1 MSRNEGEE
9 GVSDLSLLSHI
20 SIDRTASIYLN
31 VRLKEIKGVF
41 RNRKAKKDRL
51 CKGQNRTQKT
61 TDRATR
67 TPLTTGR
74 ELLYKR

>member
-31 VRLKEIKGVF
+31 VRLKEIKGVI
-41 RNRKAKKDRL
+41 RNRKAKKDHYT
-51 CKGQNRTQKT
+51 KDKT
-61 TDRATR
+61 EHKKQQIEQH
-67 TPLTTGR
+67 
-74 ELLYKR
+74 ELH